1 MLSRMADTHATTQW
15 PRSLTTQRLLL
26 RPVEPQDVPA
36 HSRMWTDVEVRR
48 HLGGPVDAEVV
59 RARERGCVG
68 APGLL
73 SVVRRT
79 DGQVVGSVLVEPGA
93 RDGRTEI
100 SYQLLPE
107 HWGHGYA
114 REAVT
119 AVVDRVSAA
128 LPGRDLVAVTQEA
141 NTRSRRL
148 LEHLGATLTE
158 RFVKFG
164 QPQVLYRLPVPTP

>member
-1 MLSRMADTHATTQW
+1 MLGLMPDAPATSWW
-15 PRSLTTQRLLL
+15 PRTLTTTRLHL
-26 RPVEPQDVPA
+26 RPVEPQDIPA
-36 HSRMWTDVEVRR
+36 HVRLWTDAEVRR

-59 RARERGCVG
+59 RARQRGCVG
-68 APGLL
+68 VPGLL

-93 RDGRTEI
+93 RDDRTEI

-114 REAVT
+114 REAMTV
-119 AVVDRVSAA
+119 AVDWAAAA
-128 LPGRDLVAVTQEA
+128 LPGRELIAVTQEA

-148 LEHLGATLTE
+148 LDALGGTLAE
-158 RFVKFG
+158 RFVDFG
-164 QPQVLYRLPVPTP
+164 QPQVLYRLPAPAS

>member
-1 MLSRMADTHATTQW
+1 MPATPQATWW
-15 PRSLTTQRLLL
+15 PRSLSTPRLHL
-26 RPVEPQDVPA
+26 RPVEPGDVPV
-36 HSRMWTDVEVRR
+36 HSRMWTDAEVRR

-59 RARERGCVG
+59 RARERLCVG

-73 SVVRRT
+73 SIVRRA
-79 DGQVVGSVLVEPGA
+79 DDEVLGSVLVQPDA
-93 RDGRTEI
+93 RDGRTEV

-119 AVVDRVSAA
+119 AVADWATAA
-128 LPGRDLVAVTQEA
+128 APGRDLVAVTQEA

-148 LEHLGATLTE
+148 LEALGATLAE
-158 RFVKFG
+158 RFVEFG
-164 QPQVLYRLPVPTP
+164 RAQVLYRLPTSPR